1 MSRRVELGLE
11 GGGVL
16 VVTVEDADVTA
27 LSGALTGD
35 RGFYDVKAEEGEHV
49 VDLAKV
55 TYLRVLPGEAKARL
69 GFGGGS

>member
-16 VVTVEDADVTA
+16 VVTVDDAEITA
-27 LSGALTGD
+27 ISDGLTGN
-35 RGFYDVKAEEGEHV
+35 RAFHEVKAEEGDHL